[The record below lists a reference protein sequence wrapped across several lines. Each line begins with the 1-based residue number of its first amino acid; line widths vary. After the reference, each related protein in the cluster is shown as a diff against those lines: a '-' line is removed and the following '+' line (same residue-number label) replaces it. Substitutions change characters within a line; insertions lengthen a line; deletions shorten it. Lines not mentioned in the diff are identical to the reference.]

1 MRRSHIMSLPERL
14 SEDLKSAMKKRD
26 TPKVSVIRLARSEIR
41 NTEIAK
47 GGPLTDQELIEV
59 LARESKRRREAME
72 QFQKAGRTDL
82 ADKEAA
88 ELCILAE
95 YLPQQLSEAEITGI
109 AEEVIAELR
118 ATSKADKGKV
128 MSALMQQVRGRA
140 DGKLVSQVVDRMLE
154 GISA

>member
-1 MRRSHIMSLPERL
+1 
-14 SEDLKSAMKKRD
+14 MKKRD